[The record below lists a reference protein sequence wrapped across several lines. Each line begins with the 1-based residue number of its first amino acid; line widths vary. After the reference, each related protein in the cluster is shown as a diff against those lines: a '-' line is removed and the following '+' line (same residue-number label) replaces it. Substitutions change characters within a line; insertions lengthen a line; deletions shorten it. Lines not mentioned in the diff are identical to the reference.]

1 MCLPFFS
8 YPPHQWKH
16 SRSLC
21 LHLWRNKKFQVPFQ
35 RTGILLVLIMRQL
48 CRSSVARRGGI
59 KHFATF
65 VSQLGFPAA
74 TTWLP
79 PRLQP
84 AELGFRRPRAPS
96 PRRPTDR
103 LPSRWVS
110 KHACPPPYHTLRFL
124 PCWLGFVYAV
134 QFQLVHGGSVC
145 FGIGF
150 CPSTRRGSASWLWSG
165 SVLFSN

>member
-96 PRRPTDR
+96 PRRPTARLEARPPPFPVSQQAR
-103 LPSRWVS
+103 LPAAIPYPTLPSLLAGIRVCRSVSVSPRRVCLFRYWVLS
-110 KHACPPPYHTLRFL
+110 
-124 PCWLGFVYAV
+124 VYAERV
-134 QFQLVHGGSVC
+134 
-145 FGIGF
+145 
-150 CPSTRRGSASWLWSG
+150 R
-165 SVLFSN
+165 